1 LVLAGWFAIFPEA
14 DWAYYLLSGLN
25 LGVGLY
31 FSFLLA
37 SLWLEDTKL
46 AAAPFLLTLIP
57 FYNFLG
63 LKFDQNSILIP
74 LWALTTWAFVLSFRR
89 CHLGY
94 ATLAGGAAAAA
105 VLTKYWSIFLVLALV
120 IAALADPR
128 RRIYFRSIAPWATAL
143 VGAVLIAPH
152 LAWLMRENFP
162 PLQWM
167 TGDRRAVGSMA
178 VRLWLPVSYLASTLA
193 YTVLAVVL
201 FLWRVHPPAAGWR
214 DMVFPR
220 EPQRRMAVLIFWL
233 PMLLPIVVA
242 TASQRTLLAL
252 WNMPSLGLL
261 PVVLMSSPFVVASRI
276 AAIRIAGFA
285 VTFSLLALLVSPIVA
300 AVKLVTGVE
309 NDASYVPAVV
319 GSGRTR
325 MEESNGPSA

>member
-1 LVLAGWFAIFPEA
+1 MARVLQSCHRQKTWHSFIRRCFVTFWKSIDDRLVTLFGRLVDALCDPVRRRRVALTACLVYAAMWALYGVIAKSSQGINADLGEMVVWSRNLDWGFPKHPPFPALVLAGWFAIFPEA

-37 SLWLEDTKL
+37 GLWLEHTKL
-46 AAAPFLLTLIP
+46 AAAPFLLTSIP

-94 ATLAGGAAAAA
+94 ALLAGVAAAAA

-120 IAALADPR
+120 IAAIADPR

-152 LAWLMRENFP
+152 LVWLVRENLP

-167 TGDRRAVGSMA
+167 RARRTA
-178 VRLWLPVSYLASTLA
+178 W
-193 YTVLAVVL
+193 
-201 FLWRVHPPAAGWR
+201 PPA
-214 DMVFPR
+214 
-220 EPQRRMAVLIFWL
+220 
-233 PMLLPIVVA
+233 
-242 TASQRTLLAL
+242 
-252 WNMPSLGLL
+252 
-261 PVVLMSSPFVVASRI
+261 
-276 AAIRIAGFA
+276 
-285 VTFSLLALLVSPIVA
+285 
-300 AVKLVTGVE
+300 
-309 NDASYVPAVV
+309 
-319 GSGRTR
+319 
-325 MEESNGPSA
+325 

>member
-1 LVLAGWFAIFPEA
+1 MPPAETWHPLIRRCFVTFWKSIDDRLVTLFGRLVDALCDPMQRHRVALTACLVYAVMWALYAVIAKSSQGINADLGEMVVWSRNLGWGFPKHPPFPALVLAGWFAIFPEA

-94 ATLAGGAAAAA
+94 ATLAGVAAAAA
-105 VLTKYWSIFLVLALV
+105 VLTKYWSIFLVPARDCRARRS
-120 IAALADPR
+120 AAQDLFPIHRTLGDGSR
-128 RRIYFRSIAPWATAL
+128 R
-143 VGAVLIAPH
+143 AVLIAPH
-152 LAWLMRENFP
+152 LVWLVRENFP

-167 TGDRRAVGSMA
+167 RARRAADSMA
-178 VRLWLPVSYLASTLA
+178 AGLMSPWHIVGRRSPMRH
-193 YTVLAVVL
+193 
-201 FLWRVHPPAAGWR
+201 WRSWYFCGGCIRP
-214 DMVFPR
+214 
-220 EPQRRMAVLIFWL
+220 
-233 PMLLPIVVA
+233 LLPGGI
-242 TASQRTLLAL
+242 
-252 WNMPSLGLL
+252 
-261 PVVLMSSPFVVASRI
+261 
-276 AAIRIAGFA
+276 
-285 VTFSLLALLVSPIVA
+285 
-300 AVKLVTGVE
+300 
-309 NDASYVPAVV
+309 
-319 GSGRTR
+319 
-325 MEESNGPSA
+325 

>member
-1 LVLAGWFAIFPEA
+1 MARVLQSCHRQKTWHSFIWRCFVTFWKSIDDRLVTLFGRLVDALCDPMRRHRVALTACLVYAGMWALYAVIAKSSQGINADLGEMVVWSRNLGWGFPKHPPFPALVLAGWFAIFPEA

-37 SLWLEDTKL
+37 GLWLEHTKL
-46 AAAPFLLTLIP
+46 AAAPFLLTSIP

-74 LWALTTWAFVLSFRR
+74 LWALTAWAFVLSFRR

-128 RRIYFRSIAPWATAL
+128 RRIYSRSIAPWATAL

-152 LAWLMRENFP
+152 LVWLVLENLP
-162 PLQWM
+162 QLQWM
-167 TGDRRAVGSMA
+167 RARRTA
-178 VRLWLPVSYLASTLA
+178 W
-193 YTVLAVVL
+193 
-201 FLWRVHPPAAGWR
+201 PPA
-214 DMVFPR
+214 
-220 EPQRRMAVLIFWL
+220 
-233 PMLLPIVVA
+233 
-242 TASQRTLLAL
+242 
-252 WNMPSLGLL
+252 
-261 PVVLMSSPFVVASRI
+261 
-276 AAIRIAGFA
+276 
-285 VTFSLLALLVSPIVA
+285 
-300 AVKLVTGVE
+300 
-309 NDASYVPAVV
+309 
-319 GSGRTR
+319 
-325 MEESNGPSA
+325 